1 MPEDV
6 KYRPVPK
13 GYTGVF
19 RLREDTTSLAN
30 EFYGAWGIIDDKF
43 LIDEDYYNEENEFK
57 GDPDYV
63 IRASFYPSLLDLQR
77 GENLIREVGRVSGTE
92 KYCYIPFKRKNNYY

>member
-1 MPEDV
+1 M
-6 KYRPVPK
+6 KIIIMK
-13 GYTGVF
+13 KMN
-19 RLREDTTSLAN
+19 LRA
-30 EFYGAWGIIDDKF
+30 
-43 LIDEDYYNEENEFK
+43 
-57 GDPDYV
+57 DPNHV

>member
-1 MPEDV
+1 MSEDV

-13 GYTGVF
+13 GYKGVF
-19 RLREDTTSLAN
+19 RLREDMASLDN

-43 LIDEDYYNEENEFK
+43 LKDEDYYNEENEFK
-57 GDPDYV
+57 GDPDHV